1 MRTNTDAV
9 NIYRLQKAIQTVE
22 LEPNHSAD
30 AIRDYY
36 RLGESTAESQ
46 MMQQFFEGKF
56 IFSIEQLEQCIK
68 DAIEESFKGAD
79 KKLERVAQN
88 ALDKVIQS
96 L

>member
-46 MMQQFFEGKF
+46 MMQQFLEGKF
-56 IFSIEQLEQCIK
+56 IFSMEQLEQCIK

-79 KKLERVAQN
+79 KKLECVAQN
-88 ALDKVIQS
+88 ALDKAIQS